1 MVSASIFELASKK
14 IGKQWHCNSCNS
26 DFEKEVTPMKN
37 TQNIALLIA
46 QLEYEVGR
54 ECYNPNSYDGYTG
67 IEGLGYRYPV
77 KVYQNENM
85 RTYRGS
91 ITSISPSEVHT
102 MKYVFGSNHL
112 FIGKGIYNILNELE
126 KRYGLDFNKMEEEL
140 GKSE

>member
-1 MVSASIFELASKK
+1 
-14 IGKQWHCNSCNS
+14 
-26 DFEKEVTPMKN
+26 MKN
-37 TQNIALLIA
+37 TQNIASLIA
-46 QLEYEVGR
+46 KLEYEIGR

-77 KVYQNENM
+77 KV
-85 RTYRGS
+85 YRGS

-126 KRYGLDFNKMEEEL
+126 KRYGLDFNKMGEEL
-140 GKSE
+140 SKDK

>member
-1 MVSASIFELASKK
+1 
-14 IGKQWHCNSCNS
+14 
-26 DFEKEVTPMKN
+26 MKN
-37 TQNIALLIA
+37 TQNIASLIA
-46 QLEYEVGR
+46 KLEYEVGR

-77 KVYQNENM
+77 KVYQNEDM

-140 GKSE
+140 GKEDKN

>member
-1 MVSASIFELASKK
+1 MVYFARNIQ
-14 IGKQWHCNSCNS
+14 KQNKRQGEEHI
-26 DFEKEVTPMKN
+26 MKN
-37 TQNIALLIA
+37 TQNIATLIA
-46 QLEYEVGR
+46 QLKCEVGR

-77 KVYQNENM
+77 KVYQNEDM

-140 GKSE
+140 EKSE

>member
-1 MVSASIFELASKK
+1 
-14 IGKQWHCNSCNS
+14 
-26 DFEKEVTPMKN
+26 MKN
-37 TQNIALLIA
+37 TQNIATLIA
-46 QLEYEVGR
+46 QLEYEVGG
-54 ECYNPNSYDGYTG
+54 ECYNTNSYDGYTG

-77 KVYQNENM
+77 KVYQDENM

-91 ITSISPSEVHT
+91 IKSISPSEIHT

-140 GKSE
+140 DKSE

>member
-1 MVSASIFELASKK
+1 
-14 IGKQWHCNSCNS
+14 
-26 DFEKEVTPMKN
+26 MKN
-37 TQNIALLIA
+37 TQNIASLIA
-46 QLEYEVGR
+46 KLEYEVGR

-112 FIGKGIYNILNELE
+112 FIGNLTIIPLLL
-126 KRYGLDFNKMEEEL
+126 KRVWTPPKFSSK
-140 GKSE
+140 

>member
-1 MVSASIFELASKK
+1 
-14 IGKQWHCNSCNS
+14 
-26 DFEKEVTPMKN
+26 MKN
-37 TQNIALLIA
+37 TQNIESLIA
-46 QLEYEVGR
+46 KLEYEVGR

-77 KVYQNENM
+77 KVYQDENM

-91 ITSISPSEVHT
+91 ITSISPSEIHT

-126 KRYGLDFNKMEEEL
+126 KRYGLDFDKMEEEMD
-140 GKSE
+140 KSEE